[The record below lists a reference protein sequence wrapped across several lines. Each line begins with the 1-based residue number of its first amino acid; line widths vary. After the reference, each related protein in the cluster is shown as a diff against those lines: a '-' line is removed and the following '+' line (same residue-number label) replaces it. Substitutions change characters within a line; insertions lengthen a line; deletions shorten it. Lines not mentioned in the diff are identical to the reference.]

1 MENGPFTDDVPSYK
15 PPCIRNFPWPDLVG
29 GLELF
34 FPYIENFII
43 PTDFHIF
50 AEGLKPPTSRWY
62 LFPCPKPMW
71 VGDHQLPSGI
81 SLRDHIWNL
90 GVRRGPVAM
99 GWKMGPKSAGQGTL
113 APDQNSW
120 DLWMFMQLYMY
131 IHKYI
136 YIYKNSIYGGPMR
149 THKYVYIIRYHDL

>member
-71 VGDHQLPSGI
+71 VGITNFRQGFPSGI
-81 SLRDHIWNL
+81 TFGTSACEGGPLPWDEKWDQKVP
-90 GVRRGPVAM
+90 VRVP
-99 GWKMGPKSAGQGTL
+99 WHLTKIAGIYGCSC
-113 APDQNSW
+113 N
-120 DLWMFMQLYMY
+120 Y
-131 IHKYI
+131 ICIYTNIYI
-136 YIYKNSIYGGPMR
+136 YIY
-149 THKYVYIIRYHDL
+149 IIRIPFMEDPWGPINMFIL

>member
-1 MENGPFTDDVPSYK
+1 MTRSGWWFGT
-15 PPCIRNFPWPDLVG
+15 
-29 GLELF
+29 F

-71 VGDHQLPSGI
+71 VGITNFRQGFPSGI
-81 SLRDHIWNL
+81 TFGTSACEGGPLPWDEKWDQKVP
-90 GVRRGPVAM
+90 VRVP
-99 GWKMGPKSAGQGTL
+99 WHLTKIAGIYGCSC
-113 APDQNSW
+113 N
-120 DLWMFMQLYMY
+120 Y
-131 IHKYI
+131 ICIYTNI